1 MKHGFGSQTWPD
13 GARYV
18 GNWRLGQAF
27 GLGQFFHTNGDIFEG
42 NFQSDKANGKGIY
55 RHKSG

>member
-1 MKHGFGSQTWPD
+1 MKHGFGSQTWAD

-27 GLGQFFHTNGDIFEG
+27 GLGQFYHINGDVFEG
-42 NFQSDKANGKGIY
+42 NF
-55 RHKSG
+55 